1 MTKRIPVYK
10 TVNNIKFALY
20 ENKIYF
26 FDRTMELEDNI
37 YTLRFSLK
45 DIRQI
50 LDKISDYQNG
60 KRNLRKPRV

>member
-26 FDRTMELEDNI
+26 FDRTMELEDNT